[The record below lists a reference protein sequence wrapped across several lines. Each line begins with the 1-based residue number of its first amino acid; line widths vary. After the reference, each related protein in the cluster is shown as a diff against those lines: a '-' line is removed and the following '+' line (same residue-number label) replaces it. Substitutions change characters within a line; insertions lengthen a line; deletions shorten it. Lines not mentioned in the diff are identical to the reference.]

1 MMRAHRTSGLMVLVI
16 AALVAAFGCGDD
28 AAYETSHHP
37 GGSFGSSSASGGGGG
52 GNYGATPGG
61 AQDIN
66 YARTLIA
73 EGQVPQASAITVE
86 GLISEHD
93 IESSGPECDD
103 LLCMR
108 PAIGVAPSLET
119 GEMEMWVQLGMVS
132 GFREGQFSRPPM
144 DIVVLIDKSSAMEID
159 MDETNASANAMIDQ
173 LRDDDKVSVV
183 TFDSNASL
191 LQEEARLGDIDRAAL
206 KRRVEDIDAGGA
218 ANMEAGLTMAY
229 DVARRMD
236 SGPDRMTRVIL
247 LSCGYPAAG
256 SSSSF
261 STLVEDGAADGIG
274 LTFFGVLLNFHDDLA
289 NEMSQARGG
298 NYFYSNDLA
307 AMIELF
313 EEEFEFMVTPLA
325 YDLKVDLQVDTDH
338 YEIDGLYGIPGD
350 PGAAQAG
357 FEVSTAFI
365 SKRGGAMV
373 ARLRPTGDE
382 TPKHV
387 AQVDFSYEPETA
399 HGFSQAHDSSEG
411 IRHDGELSESYFDS
425 DGVRKSVALVN
436 MAEQLARALEQ
447 YHSGA
452 AGQATQTLE
461 ELRDYL
467 QAEADALDDDALRAE
482 VALIDTLI
490 DNI

>member
-1 MMRAHRTSGLMVLVI
+1 MMRARKMSGLMVLVI
-16 AALVAAFGCGDD
+16 AALVAAFGCGSDSNMAQAD
-28 AAYETSHHP
+28 YEAGYEP
-37 GGSFGSSSASGGGGG
+37 GSSAASGGGG

-66 YARTLIA
+66 YARTLI
-73 EGQVPQASAITVE
+73 EQGQVPEASTITVE

-93 IESSGPECDD
+93 IESSGPDCDD

-108 PAIGVAPSLET
+108 PAVGVAPSLET

-132 GFREGQFSRPPM
+132 GFGEGQFRRPPM
-144 DIVVLIDKSSAMEID
+144 DIVVLIDKSNAMSID

-173 LRDDDKVSVV
+173 LRDDDKLSVV
-183 TFDSNASL
+183 TYDANANL
-191 LQEEARLGDIDRAAL
+191 LQEASRLGDIDREAL
-206 KRRVEDIDAGGA
+206 KQRVESIDADGP

-229 DVARRMD
+229 DVARGMD
-236 SGPDRMTRVIL
+236 SGSDRMTRVIL
-247 LSCGYPAAG
+247 LSCGYPAD
-256 SSSSF
+256 SSTGPF
-261 STLVEDGAADGIG
+261 ATLVEDGAADGIG
-274 LTFFGVLLNFHDDLA
+274 LTFFGVLLSFHDALA
-289 NEMSQARGG
+289 NDMSQARGG

-313 EEEFEFMVTPLA
+313 EEEFDFMVTPLA
-325 YDLKVDLQVDTDH
+325 YDLKVDLQIDTEH
-338 YEIDGLYGIPGD
+338 YELDELYGIPGD

-399 HGFSQAHDSSEG
+399 HGFDEAHDYSEG

-436 MAEQLARALEQ
+436 MAEQLTRALEQ
-447 YHSGA
+447 YHSGDA
-452 AGQATQTLE
+452 SQSTQTLE
-461 ELRDYL
+461 ALRDYL
-467 QAEADALDDDALRAE
+467 QAEADALDDDALRTE
-482 VALIDTLI
+482 VALIDKLLDI
-490 DNI
+490 I